1 MIVITFKINSM
12 SLKSLNKR
20 PHIQTDRKLNIAYL
34 QFEKLIEALKDKSL
48 PDSIVDSINASIEGL
63 NSISDSAKDLRS
75 QIKAKQSNLIKLLE
89 KEIKIVPKNYYCSMW
104 LSLGIG
110 AIGIPMGVAFGAIL
124 GNMAYLSIGLPI
136 GLGVGVA
143 IGTSM
148 DKKALKEGRQ
158 LNIEIS
164 G

>member
-1 MIVITFKINSM
+1 M

-20 PHIQTDRKLNIAYL
+20 PDIQTDRKLNTAYL

-48 PDSIVDSINASIEGL
+48 PDSIVDSINTSIEGL

-75 QIKAKQSNLIKLLE
+75 QIKAKQSNLIRLLE
-89 KEIKIVPKNYYCSMW
+89 KETKIVPKNYYRTMW
-104 LSLGIG
+104 LSLGMA

-143 IGTSM
+143 IGRSM
-148 DKKALKEGRQ
+148 DQKALKEGRQ
-158 LNIEIS
+158 LDVEI
-164 G
+164 